1 MVAGLLRKDG
11 MRLRATGLLNALCD
25 REPAVPRPVSRQK
38 RTVGT
43 SHCAGASISY
53 VVTRRDAGPYH
64 FDRECFCLSPE
75 SHGAQFLEGV
85 ALPWLK
91 GNA

>member
-1 MVAGLLRKDG
+1 
-11 MRLRATGLLNALCD
+11 MRLRATGPLNALSD

-38 RTVGT
+38 RSMGT

-53 VVTRRDAGPYH
+53 ALPRRDAGPYR

-75 SHGAQFLEGV
+75 SHGMQFLEGV

>member
-1 MVAGLLRKDG
+1 
-11 MRLRATGLLNALCD
+11 MRARATGPLNVLSVRQPTA
-25 REPAVPRPVSRQK
+25 ARPIPRQK
-38 RTVGT
+38 RSVGT

-53 VVTRRDAGPYH
+53 ALPHREPGSYR

-75 SHGAQFLEGV
+75 AHGAQFLDGV
-85 ALPWLK
+85 LLPWVK

>member
-1 MVAGLLRKDG
+1 MSY
-11 MRLRATGLLNALCD
+11 ALPR
-25 REPAVPRPVSRQK
+25 RE
-38 RTVGT
+38 
-43 SHCAGASISY
+43 
-53 VVTRRDAGPYH
+53 AGPYR

-75 SHGAQFLEGV
+75 AHGMQFLEGV

>member
-1 MVAGLLRKDG
+1 
-11 MRLRATGLLNALCD
+11 MRPRATGPLDALCD

-38 RTVGT
+38 RSVGT

-53 VVTRRDAGPYH
+53 ALTRREASPYR

>member
-1 MVAGLLRKDG
+1 V
-11 MRLRATGLLNALCD
+11 RLRATGPLNALGD
-25 REPAVPRPVSRQK
+25 REPAPPRPVPRQK
-38 RTVGT
+38 RSVGT

-53 VVTRRDAGPYH
+53 VIPRREPSPYR

-85 ALPWLK
+85 AWPSAK

>member
-1 MVAGLLRKDG
+1 
-11 MRLRATGLLNALCD
+11 MRLRATGPLNSLLD

-38 RTVGT
+38 RSIGT
-43 SHCAGASISY
+43 SHCAGAAISY
-53 VVTRRDAGPYH
+53 ALPRRDAGSYR

-75 SHGAQFLEGV
+75 SHGTQFLEGV

>member
-1 MVAGLLRKDG
+1 MVVGLLRKDC
-11 MRLRATGLLNALCD
+11 MRLRATGPLNALGD
-25 REPAVPRPVSRQK
+25 REPAVMRPVSRQK
-38 RTVGT
+38 RSFGT

-53 VVTRRDAGPYH
+53 VVTRRDASRYR

>member
-1 MVAGLLRKDG
+1 
-11 MRLRATGLLNALCD
+11 MRLRATDALNALGD

-38 RTVGT
+38 RSVGT
-43 SHCAGASISY
+43 SHCAGAFISY
-53 VVTRRDAGPYH
+53 AVTRRDAGPYH
-64 FDRECFCLSPE
+64 YDRECFCLSPE